1 MRRPLLSLAS
11 LLLAVSAPATAQK
24 AAPRGTRQDAP
35 ATPDPAIWEMT
46 FADDFSAAPAG
57 TGPDLTK
64 WTLHDPWGT
73 ARPRELQGYAPD
85 AAQRT
90 PGLLRLTA
98 SRAAVAYDGRTR
110 DYRSGIVSTFG
121 LFSQAFGRFEIR
133 CRIAAGAG
141 LASSLRLLPVPL
153 AQLPEIDVFAASG
166 GEPSKVHF
174 AHQWGNEQT
183 TRSFYDSYPA
193 PDLSAGFH
201 TFAVEWDKTSI
212 AWFLDGKLTM
222 RSTEGVPQQ
231 AMFLVADLAVGGVL
245 AGVPDERTSFPASF
259 DIEYIRVYRRR

>member
-85 AAQRT
+85 A
-90 PGLLRLTA
+90 
-98 SRAAVAYDGRTR
+98 RACAKQGYTDDLVPA
-110 DYRSGIVSTFG
+110 IVGELPFAKIYSEVPRE
-121 LFSQAFGRFEIR
+121 LIK
-133 CRIAAGAG
+133 
-141 LASSLRLLPVPL
+141 LAREL
-153 AQLPEIDVFAASG
+153 
-166 GEPSKVHF
+166 K
-174 AHQWGNEQT
+174 
-183 TRSFYDSYPA
+183 
-193 PDLSAGFH
+193 
-201 TFAVEWDKTSI
+201 
-212 AWFLDGKLTM
+212 
-222 RSTEGVPQQ
+222 
-231 AMFLVADLAVGGVL
+231 
-245 AGVPDERTSFPASF
+245 
-259 DIEYIRVYRRR
+259 